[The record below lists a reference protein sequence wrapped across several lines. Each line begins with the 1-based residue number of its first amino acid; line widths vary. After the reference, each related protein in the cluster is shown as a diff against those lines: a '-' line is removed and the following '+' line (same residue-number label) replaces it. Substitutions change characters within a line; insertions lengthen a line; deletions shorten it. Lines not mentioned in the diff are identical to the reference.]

1 MVNFRP
7 LTAEPRLASLE
18 RSRKFQRVS
27 RLGFV
32 TAPTLLNGGQPNF
45 ARCLAVFWTGTLCT
59 HFWGL
64 LPLNGILL
72 GAKLT
77 LRPSL
82 AFSYIGSVSARHSSS
97 GHQANFAAW
106 DKEGNWGTFALHL
119 RHLYCAGRPSRWA
132 SAQILVRVLRTPCA
146 HKNDLLK
153 VVYFGDTAATGLRVK
168 PPVVDYRNECQSSS
182 LAHVFANKIGVG

>member
-1 MVNFRP
+1 MGHP
-7 LTAEPRLASLE
+7 S
-18 RSRKFQRVS
+18 KCQWVS

-32 TAPTLLNGGQPNF
+32 TALTSLHRRS
-45 ARCLAVFWTGTLCT
+45 AIFWAGTLYI

-64 LPLNGILL
+64 LSPSGILL
-72 GAKLT
+72 GAKFT

-82 AFSYIGSVSARHSSS
+82 AFSYIGRVSARHSSS

-106 DKEGNWGTFALHL
+106 DKEGNWGTFAPHL

-132 SAQILVRVLRTPCA
+132 SAQILVRVLRTACG

-153 VVYFGDTAATGLRVK
+153 VVYFSDTAATGLRVK
-168 PPVVDYRNECQSSS
+168 RP
-182 LAHVFANKIGVG
+182 L